1 MSEDLTRKM
10 PGAPDRKSDELIKM
24 VQAVRAELSDLR
36 NIVETRLYDTRP
48 IWERVTADVAH
59 LVEGQRGLT
68 ADIAHLIEG
77 QEGLKQSVQNLT
89 EGQDNLTQGQHN
101 LIQGQQGL
109 REELHNLKESQQS
122 LKEGQEDL
130 RGEVREIRTHLR
142 DMDRRL
148 STFNDTLVGIQADY
162 RDIYDRVRGIERQ
175 RT

>member
-1 MSEDLTRKM
+1 MSEDLTKKM
-10 PGAPDRKSDELIKM
+10 PDARDNKSDELIKM

-36 NIVETRLYDTRP
+36 NTVETRLFDTRP
-48 IWERVTADVAH
+48 IWEKASADVAH
-59 LVEGQRGLT
+59 LIEGQRGLT
-68 ADIAHLIEG
+68 ADIAQLIEG

-89 EGQDNLTQGQHN
+89 EGQHNLTQGQ
-101 LIQGQQGL
+101 QGL
-109 REELHNLKESQQS
+109 TEELHNLKESQQS

-148 STFNDTLVGIQADY
+148 SIFNDTLVGIQADY

>member
-10 PGAPDRKSDELIKM
+10 PGAPDGKSDELIKII
-24 VQAVRAELSDLR
+24 QAVRVELSDLR
-36 NIVETRLYDTRP
+36 NTVETRLYDTRP
-48 IWERVTADVAH
+48 IWEKV
-59 LVEGQRGLT
+59 T
-68 ADIAHLIEG
+68 ADIAQLIEG

-89 EGQDNLTQGQHN
+89 EGQHNLTQGQ
-101 LIQGQQGL
+101 LGL

-148 STFNDTLVGIQADY
+148 SIFNDTLVGIQADY

>member
-1 MSEDLTRKM
+1 MEGRNLMSEDLTKKM
-10 PGAPDRKSDELIKM
+10 PDARDNKSDELIKM

-36 NIVETRLYDTRP
+36 NTVETRLYDTCP
-48 IWERVTADVAH
+48 IWEKVSADVAH
-59 LVEGQRGLT
+59 LIEGQRGLT
-68 ADIAHLIEG
+68 ADIAQLIEG

-89 EGQDNLTQGQHN
+89 EGQHNLTQGQ
-101 LIQGQQGL
+101 QGL
-109 REELHNLKESQQS
+109 TEELHNLKESQQS

-148 STFNDTLVGIQADY
+148 SIFNDTLVGIQADY